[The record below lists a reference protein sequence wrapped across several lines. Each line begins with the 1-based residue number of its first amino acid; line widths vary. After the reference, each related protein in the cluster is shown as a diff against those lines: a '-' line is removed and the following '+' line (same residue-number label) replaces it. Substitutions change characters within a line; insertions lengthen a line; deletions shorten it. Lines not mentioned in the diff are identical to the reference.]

1 MKEKSAQLLALGIAL
16 NCVRNTSIENIHAGA
31 SPDAVNDDYS
41 NVFIGTE
48 ESRVPWDNASR
59 ITDVEMKAFMIEVT
73 NKIYTVLMNLD
84 DEEFIQKFE
93 DRARRSTIGW
103 NKPKYLGSWFKKK
116 ESNTFKN

>member
-31 SPDAVNDDYS
+31 SPDAANNDYS
-41 NVFIGTE
+41 NVFVATE
-48 ESRVPWDNASR
+48 KSQVPWDKASR

-84 DEEFIQKFE
+84 DQEFIQKFE

-103 NKPKYLGSWFKKK
+103 NKAEYLKDWFKKK
-116 ESNTFKN
+116 KF